1 MLKSAK
7 GRLLEDG
14 VTRIQALREQN
25 HPSTGK
31 RWTYQQ
37 IAAEMGV
44 SMSTVY
50 NVLTEKTHKGE
61 GRASK

>member
-1 MLKSAK
+1 MLKSQK

-14 VTRIQALREQN
+14 VARIFRLREEK
-25 HPSTGK
+25 HPDTGR

-37 IAAEMGV
+37 IASALDV

-50 NVLTEKTHKGE
+50 NVLTERTHKGE
-61 GRASK
+61 GKSK